1 MNTDRRANKNEV
13 DVSQLT
19 FEQLKKVRSYLKKM
33 IEIGGSDLH
42 IKANSVIRARINGNI
57 VQFAGGIF
65 SKADAITFAKE
76 ILKGRF
82 AELVEKKEIDFVY
95 PFNEGNRFRVNIFF
109 QMDGVSAV
117 FRVIPVKIPTI
128 DELHFPEIVRSFTQ
142 KERGLVLVT
151 GVTGSGK
158 STTLASIIHEINM
171 TKKKHIITIEDPI
184 EFVHKDKGCIVNQ
197 RSVGQDTLSFGNAL
211 RATLREDPD
220 IILVGEM
227 RDRETINLALHA
239 ADTGHLVFST
249 LHTIDAKETI
259 NRIIA
264 MFPNDE
270 QNRVRLSLSGV
281 LKGIVSQ
288 RLIPKIKRDDAG
300 KILLDHETGKPMES
314 GRVAAME
321 ILVKTPTVEKLIHEN
336 RDYEIK
342 ETIEKGRE
350 HYNSQSF
357 DQHILDIYDA
367 GIITKER
374 AMDYATSASDL
385 ELRMSGLNS
394 GKSDMRKTG
403 VTDERIV
410 AVEEDVFDLK

>member
-1 MNTDRRANKNEV
+1 MSGDRRVAGNNEV

-82 AELVEKKEIDFVY
+82 SELVEKKEIDFVY
-95 PFNEGNRFRVNIFF
+95 PFNESSRFRVNIFF

-117 FRVIPVKIPTI
+117 FRVIPVKIPTME
-128 DELHFPEIVRSFTQ
+128 ELHFPDIVKSFTQ

-158 STTLASIIHEINM
+158 STTLASIINEINL

-184 EFVHKDKGCIVNQ
+184 EFVHKDKGCIINQ

-264 MFPNDE
+264 TFPTEE
-270 QNRVRLSLSGV
+270 QNRIRLSVAGV
-281 LKGIVSQ
+281 LQGIISQ
-288 RLIPKIKRDDAG
+288 RLIPTVEG
-300 KILLDHETGKPMES
+300 
-314 GRVAAME
+314 GRRAAME
-321 ILVKTPTVEKLIHEN
+321 ILVRTPTIEKLIMEN

-342 ETIEKGRE
+342 DVIEHGKE
-350 HYNSQSF
+350 HYKSQSF
-357 DQHILDIYDA
+357 DQSIFELYSDGVIS
-367 GIITKER
+367 KEQ
-374 AMDYATSASDL
+374 AKNYATSASDL
-385 ELRMSGLNS
+385 ELRISGLTD
-394 GKSDMRKTG
+394 GKPGDTSSKSLEKMNQIDTSSD
-403 VTDERIV
+403 
-410 AVEEDVFDLK
+410 DVFELK